1 MKLRDTIEEVKYI
14 INKDSKVTG
23 IAFRDD
29 PLGDPSD
36 GWPIFDRDDG
46 CKTDHFLGRKSYK
59 RHHRHFQ
66 HIYSGMDRCFSQ
78 LYSWGG
84 HNQPNQTLRLRSCSG
99 RNDLSKCHIRRF
111 KSWQKVKSA

>member
-36 GWPIFDRDDG
+36 G
-46 CKTDHFLGRKSYK
+46 
-59 RHHRHFQ
+59 
-66 HIYSGMDRCFSQ
+66 
-78 LYSWGG
+78 
-84 HNQPNQTLRLRSCSG
+84 
-99 RNDLSKCHIRRF
+99 
-111 KSWQKVKSA
+111 